1 MDFKKILVPV
11 IGDEADDEAITLACQ
26 LAKRVKGKIWAT
38 YVVVLRR
45 TLPLDAEI
53 EAEIRRA
60 EEILD
65 RAETVAEEQDYELE
79 TDLLQAREAGPTIVD
94 EAVEHQVDLI
104 LMGIEYKRHFGQ
116 FSLGS
121 VVPYVLKNAPC
132 RVILYHQYTDI
143 QTEVSR

>member
-53 EAEIRRA
+53 EADIRKA

-132 RVILYHQYTDI
+132 RVILYHKYTDI